1 MTFSGARLRI
11 GRLFHD
17 LTQRDLAKKIA
28 VSNSLIAAFE
38 SEVDPKEPRDDILDA
53 LCTVLEVEPEY
64 FFQPATTDEF
74 HESQSNFRKRI
85 KASDRLKRQV
95 LARASLFGMAVQH
108 LRNFGT
114 FPNFDYPNLPAASLD
129 DVERVAEACRLH
141 WKLGVD
147 APIGDMARVIE
158 NAGTV
163 ILSVDLKTAEHV
175 DAFSRFGEI
184 SVVVLNTQKDSPSRT
199 LFDMAHEVGHGIMHR
214 TSRGLTL
221 DKREAEADRFA
232 GAFLMP
238 RGAFETDFTASRGA
252 DWDGLLDM
260 KRYWRVSIQAILRR
274 AYQLQLIDA
283 VEYRTR
289 FRTLSGWGWRTTEP
303 DEPTM
308 DQPTLFQKALQRA
321 LVDYGKTPGDLAR
334 ELGWKPTL
342 FEKATGVPVPTT
354 TTGRV
359 ISLLERRQAMA

>member
-1 MTFSGARLRI
+1 
-11 GRLFHD
+11 
-17 LTQRDLAKKIA
+17 
-28 VSNSLIAAFE
+28 
-38 SEVDPKEPRDDILDA
+38 
-53 LCTVLEVEPEY
+53 
-64 FFQPATTDEF
+64 
-74 HESQSNFRKRI
+74 
-85 KASDRLKRQV
+85 
-95 LARASLFGMAVQH
+95 MAVQH